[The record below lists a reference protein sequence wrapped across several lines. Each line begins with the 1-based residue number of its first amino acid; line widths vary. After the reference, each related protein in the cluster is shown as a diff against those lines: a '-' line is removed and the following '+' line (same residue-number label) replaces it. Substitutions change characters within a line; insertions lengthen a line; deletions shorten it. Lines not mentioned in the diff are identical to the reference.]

1 MPTFNNLIKS
11 IAYFFMDFFDFDY
24 LIKFDEIMKLKILI
38 SSNNES
44 WRSLIKKFIFNAE
57 ILIS

>member
-44 WRSLIKKFIFNAE
+44 WHSLIKKFIFNAE
-57 ILIS
+57 ILI

>member
-1 MPTFNNLIKS
+1 
-11 IAYFFMDFFDFDY
+11 MDFFDFDY

-57 ILIS
+57 ILI